1 MTSLAWSDVAIMAG
15 CSLAFVLLLAVVET
29 ASQAPKRRRHA
40 REARHRRHVVRRLP
54 HDRLP
59 PLGHDP
65 VPALR
70 RARE

>member
-40 REARHRRHVVRRLP
+40 REARHRRHVCGVCHTTGCP
-54 HDRLP
+54 HSS
-59 PLGHDP
+59 
-65 VPALR
+65 
-70 RARE
+70 